1 MIKEIRK
8 TIYICDCCKKEF
20 DASDLKDGLNKCTIP
35 MIYYF
40 DKQVL
45 KIRRQVL

>member
-8 TIYICDCCKKEF
+8 TIYICDFCKKEF

-35 MIYYF
+35 MIYY
-40 DKQVL
+40 
-45 KIRRQVL
+45 